1 MNEKR
6 RMNIA
11 TAFNS
16 KYARYAYVMLTSLL
30 ENQLPE
36 TEVNVYILYSE
47 VTEENRNCIEQLTE
61 SYGGSVHWIFVSNEV
76 FPDNCPTSIF
86 WTLEAYYRLLLSD
99 LLPEDVDRIL
109 YLDVDIIVNQ
119 SLEEIYNT
127 DFECKLLCACK
138 DIYPLDSDKGSFF
151 GDKRDILFREQLKQD
166 FTYFNSGV
174 ILFDMNRMRK
184 EYCLKQYLELGDK
197 LKFDVIAPDQ
207 DLLNYMHWQDVKL
220 IDGNQYDLFAK
231 VAYNHGIH
239 YEEVKKEVTIIH
251 FAGQKPWIGY
261 YVHFDIEQLWW
272 DYAKMSPFYNE
283 LLEEFMQQSLHN
295 PLIYDTLLQ
304 CSLEKQQLQEELDKS
319 VKLCQRLVK
328 MIEEK
333 TEQ

>member
-16 KYARYAYVMLTSLL
+16 KYARYAYVMLISLF

-36 TEVNVYILYSE
+36 TEIIIYILYNDL
-47 VTEENRNCIEQLTE
+47 TEEDRICVGQMIK
-61 SYGGSVHWIFVSNEV
+61 SYGGYVQWVFVSNKV
-76 FPDNCPTSIF
+76 FPSACPTSHA
-86 WTLEAYYRLLLSD
+86 WTIETYYRLLLSD
-99 LLPEDVDRIL
+99 LLPEDVGRIL
-109 YLDVDIIVNQ
+109 YLDVDIIVNK
-119 SLEEIYNT
+119 SLTEVFST
-127 DFECKLLCACK
+127 DFEGKLLCACN
-138 DIYPLDSDKGSFF
+138 DACPFYTDKRIFF
-151 GDKRDILFREQLKQD
+151 CDKRDNIFKEQLKQG
-166 FTYFNSGV
+166 FTYFNAGV
-174 ILFDMNRMRK
+174 MLLDMDRLRK
-184 EYCLKQYLELGDK
+184 EYCFEEYMTLGKK
-197 LKFDVIAPDQ
+197 LNFEVVAPDQ
-207 DLLNYMHWQDVKL
+207 DLLNYMHWQEVKIL
-220 IDGNQYDLFAK
+220 DKNKYNLFAK

-239 YEEVKKEVTIIH
+239 YEEVKQEVTIVH
-251 FAGQKPWIGY
+251 FAGQKPWEGQYIHY
-261 YVHFDIEQLWW
+261 DIEQLWW

-319 VKLCQRLVK
+319 VRLCQRLVK